1 MWAKGLLLLLIFSGL
16 LCSACFRRF
25 RMTEKDLEQFYSSKN
40 WRPTYHK
47 LPRAKGSLH
56 WVQSGPDSLPRLL
69 FIHGAPGA
77 WYGYIRL
84 MANPEIRSHFQVL
97 SVDRPGYN
105 YSKGSQIHNIE
116 QQAEEIARLLDSDTL
131 RPVYLVGRSFGAP
144 VAAALAAIR
153 PKLVKGLVLVA
164 PAANPELEKFW
175 WFSPILHYSPVRLF
189 FPQAIRRASNEKYS
203 HPKALKEMENLW
215 GKVRC
220 QTQILQGGKDE
231 IVLPQNACYVDSML
245 VGAPHLLR
253 MLPENGHLITSE
265 NPDLVVQL
273 LLDLKSGR
281 L

>member
-1 MWAKGLLLLLIFSGL
+1 
-16 LCSACFRRF
+16 
-25 RMTEKDLEQFYSSKN
+25 
-40 WRPTYHK
+40 
-47 LPRAKGSLH
+47 
-56 WVQSGPDSLPRLL
+56 
-69 FIHGAPGA
+69 
-77 WYGYIRL
+77 

>member
-25 RMTEKDLEQFYSSKN
+25 RMTEKDLDEFYSSKH
-40 WRPTYHK
+40 WRPNYQEV
-47 LPRAKGSLH
+47 PRSKGRLF
-56 WVQSGPDSLPRLL
+56 WAESGSDTLPRLL

-84 MANPEIRSHFQVL
+84 MAHPDLRSHFQIL

-105 YSKGSQIHNIE
+105 RSKGPQIHSIQE
-116 QQAEEIARLLDSDTL
+116 QAEEIARVLDADTS

-153 PKLVKGLVLVA
+153 PKLVKGLLLVA
-164 PAANPELEKFW
+164 PAADPALEKFW
-175 WFSPILHYSPVRLF
+175 WFSPILHYSPIRLL
-189 FPQAIRRASNEKYS
+189 FPQAIRRASNEKYR
-203 HPKALKEMENLW
+203 HRKALKEMENLW

-220 QTQILQGGKDE
+220 QTQILQGGKDN
-231 IVLPQNACYVDSML
+231 IVQPQNACYVDSML
-245 VGAPHLLR
+245 IGAPHILR
-253 MLPENGHLITSE
+253 LLPENGHLITSE
-265 NPDLVVQL
+265 NPALVVQL
-273 LLDLKSGR
+273 LLELKEGR

>member
-1 MWAKGLLLLLIFSGL
+1 
-16 LCSACFRRF
+16 
-25 RMTEKDLEQFYSSKN
+25 MTEKDLSRFYQEKE
-40 WRPTYHK
+40 WKPEYRC
-47 LPRAKGSLH
+47 LPREGGTLF
-56 WVQSGPDSLPRLL
+56 WTQSGSDTLPRLL

-84 MANPEIRSHFQVL
+84 MANPTIRSHFQVL

-105 YSKGSQIHNIE
+105 HSKGAQIHDIE
-116 QQAEEIARLLDSDTL
+116 KQAAEIARILDEDTV

-153 PKLVKGLVLVA
+153 PKQVKGLVLVA
-164 PAANPELEKFW
+164 PAANPDLEKFW
-175 WFSPILHYSPVRLF
+175 WFSPILHYSPIRLL
-189 FPQAIRRASNEKYS
+189 FPKAIRRASNEKYR
-203 HPKALKEMENLW
+203 HPKALKEMEELW
-215 GKVRC
+215 ARVQCK
-220 QTQILQGGKDE
+220 TQILQGGKDA

-265 NPDLVVQL
+265 NPGLVVQL
-273 LLDLKSGR
+273 LMELKAGR